1 MTRSLIAGL
10 FFLASVGWG
19 GPITTSLFEQR
30 DACLDGSSHCS
41 GAASGSMTLGTD
53 TMSWTGNTAV
63 ANYGILHVATDLTN
77 YSVTNGTVLSY
88 GNVTFVDYLTIND
101 PAKTG
106 QTGTLNL
113 SYFIDGAVGRTGDA
127 SAFLQ
132 VVARVCSV
140 TCPGVVPP
148 ADNYVADFN
157 PSGAFTVYNQTVH
170 IVQPFSFV
178 YGTQFELYFGMQA
191 TAGTIIDQNGL
202 GYQDLPATG
211 SGSGF
216 ANFADTLIVNGL
228 DTGDPNAQFSALSG
242 TTFTAQGVAPEPAT
256 VVLCGAPLVF
266 LFFARRLRRIV
277 R

>member
-1 MTRSLIAGL
+1 MRCMREVRQRLRPAAIHSGRRDLMTRSLIAGL

-113 SYFIDGAVGRTGDA
+113 SYFIDGAVG
-127 SAFLQ
+127 
-132 VVARVCSV
+132 
-140 TCPGVVPP
+140 
-148 ADNYVADFN
+148 
-157 PSGAFTVYNQTVH
+157 
-170 IVQPFSFV
+170 
-178 YGTQFELYFGMQA
+178 
-191 TAGTIIDQNGL
+191 
-202 GYQDLPATG
+202 
-211 SGSGF
+211 
-216 ANFADTLIVNGL
+216 
-228 DTGDPNAQFSALSG
+228 
-242 TTFTAQGVAPEPAT
+242 
-256 VVLCGAPLVF
+256 
-266 LFFARRLRRIV
+266 
-277 R
+277 